1 MISTINFFFYI
12 HCVRTVL
19 FARASNDKETKDP
32 KLPKFSWDIANS
44 NMTMG
49 PYLLNVDFHDG
60 KKDVA
65 ILMPRSYDNMN
76 YYNGMDT
83 SILSGNLKD
92 EIPTVEVSV
101 NGVPGENTFE
111 VSSFH
116 NYISRISR
124 TRLDIFHIFQ
134 GNSNNHK

>member
-1 MISTINFFFYI
+1 MRSTIIFFLYFHY
-12 HCVRTVL
+12 VRIVL
-19 FARASNDKETKDP
+19 LARALNDKETKDP

-124 TRLDIFHIFQ
+124 T
-134 GNSNNHK
+134 

>member
-1 MISTINFFFYI
+1 MRSTIIFFLYFHY
-12 HCVRTVL
+12 VRTVL
-19 FARASNDKETKDP
+19 LARALNDKETKDP

-116 NYISRISR
+116 NYICRMSR
-124 TRLDIFHIFQ
+124 TRLYISR
-134 GNSNNHK
+134 NSNNHN

>member
-1 MISTINFFFYI
+1 
-12 HCVRTVL
+12 
-19 FARASNDKETKDP
+19 
-32 KLPKFSWDIANS
+32 
-44 NMTMG
+44 MG

-116 NYISRISR
+116 NYISRIFRTKLWSYDDEKLVIISYISR
-124 TRLDIFHIFQ
+124 KL
-134 GNSNNHK
+134 K